1 MTGGGPGDAT
11 RTVVM
16 IIYEAAF
23 SSLQVGYGSAIAVFL
38 FLVILLVTAIQ
49 MRLSR
54 RWVFYQ

>member
-1 MTGGGPGDAT
+1 
-11 RTVVM
+11 M

-23 SSLQVGYGSAIAVFL
+23 SNLQVGYGSAVAVFL

-49 MRLSR
+49 FRLSR